1 MSPLGGLIKTALP
14 GLNGAFVTVPLSPAM
29 GTSLLEGGIVC
40 FMACFAN
47 VRIKGFPG
55 VNGGHGAERPE

>member
-1 MSPLGGLIKTALP
+1 MSHLGGLIKTALP
-14 GLNGAFVTVPLSPAM
+14 RLNGAFVTAPLSPAM
-29 GTSLLEGGIVC
+29 GPGLWEEGSVC

-55 VNGGHGAERPE
+55 VNGGHGAESPE